1 VLEWNQRLQF
11 DWNRGRLWQVACI
24 QKIGSKQGV
33 EPMSVSAISS
43 SNALNQANM
52 LQNPTQQTGT
62 QFQQLTQALQ
72 TGNLSNAQ
80 QLFGALNSNA
90 ASSGL
95 LSTQMKEDLSKL
107 GSALQSGNLTGARQA
122 YSSVQQN
129 LDSSNHMAAH
139 HNRPVHGGGGLS
151 SLVSGIPD
159 AIGTSGGAAS
169 DVFQALSLIA

>member
-1 VLEWNQRLQF
+1 
-11 DWNRGRLWQVACI
+11 VACI

-52 LQNPTQQTGT
+52 LQNASQQPGT

-80 QLFGALNSNA
+80 QLFSALNSSA

-95 LSTQMKEDLSKL
+95 LSTQMKQDLSKL

-122 YSSVQQN
+122 YSAR
-129 LDSSNHMAAH
+129 LGDGGRAGRRRGDGKGPGCAA
-139 HNRPVHGGGGLS
+139 RRGGNY
-151 SLVSGIPD
+151 SGRCC
-159 AIGTSGGAAS
+159 
-169 DVFQALSLIA
+169 QLEWRLSLEVGTVPVTLTGAPQDAPLRIPLQSMRPPF

>member
-1 VLEWNQRLQF
+1 
-11 DWNRGRLWQVACI
+11 
-24 QKIGSKQGV
+24 
-33 EPMSVSAISS
+33 MSVSAISS

-52 LQNPTQQTGT
+52 LQNATQQPGT

-80 QLFGALNSNA
+80 QLFSALNSST

-107 GSALQSGNLTGARQA
+107 GSALQSGNLTSARQA

-139 HNRPVHGGGGLS
+139 HNRPVHGGGGLG
-151 SLVSGIPD
+151 SLISGFPD
-159 AIGTSGGAAS
+159 IAGTSGGAAS
-169 DVFQALSLIA
+169 DILHAVSLIA